1 MNDLLHRCRLR
12 HLWLLLALAVA
23 SQHLVMFHRTQNLP
37 AVLMLA
43 LLVWGA
49 AWICLEDHWDGLDPS
64 PSGPSLLLG
73 GLLLAWILWRTALV
87 ASYDSLLY
95 ITPPLA
101 MVGLALLLR
110 PLGRL
115 GQFRESLVISLLMP
129 VWLLVVK
136 LFPEQPLSLFTARA
150 SALLLQLLGL
160 APQVNGRLISFAGG
174 GAVRVEGVCNG
185 LEVIYQA
192 MAVAVIFLICFPLS
206 RPRDRVAVL
215 LIAPLVGAVS
225 NVFRIALLGLIVAIG
240 GSLKESSF
248 EFWHK
253 GSGSLIFSGL
263 SVLAIGLIYSR
274 LVNRQLQ
281 ASP

>member
-1 MNDLLHRCRLR
+1 MNDLLRRFRPR
-12 HLWLLLALAVA
+12 HLWLVLALCMAT
-23 SQHLVMFHRTQNLP
+23 QHLVVFHRTQNLP
-37 AVLMLA
+37 AVLMLG

-49 AWICLEDHWDGLDPS
+49 AWICLEDHWENLTPS
-64 PSGPSLLLG
+64 PSAPSLLLG
-73 GLLLAWILWRTALV
+73 TLLVAWILWRTALV

-95 ITPPLA
+95 FTPPLA

-110 PLGRL
+110 PLRRL

-136 LFPEQPLSLFTARA
+136 LFPEEPLSIVTARA
-150 SALLLQLLGL
+150 SGLMLHLLGL
-160 APQVNGRLISFAGG
+160 SPAIKGRLISFTGG
-174 GAVRVEGVCNG
+174 GSVRVEGVCNG

-192 MAVAVIFLICFPLS
+192 LAVAVIFLICFPLR
-206 RPRDRVAVL
+206 RPADRVAML
-215 LIAPLVGAVS
+215 LLAPLVGLIS
-225 NVFRIALLGLIVAIG
+225 NVFRIALLGVIVAIG
-240 GSLKESSF
+240 GSFKENSF

-274 LVNRQLQ
+274 YVNRQLQ

>member
-1 MNDLLHRCRLR
+1 VNDLLRRFRPR
-12 HLWLLLALAVA
+12 HLWLVLALCMAT
-23 SQHLVMFHRTQNLP
+23 QHLVVFHRTQNLP
-37 AVLMLA
+37 AVLMLG

-49 AWICLEDHWDGLDPS
+49 AWICLEDHWENLTPS
-64 PSGPSLLLG
+64 PSAPSLLLG
-73 GLLLAWILWRTALV
+73 TLLVAWILWRTALV

-136 LFPEQPLSLFTARA
+136 LFPEQSLSLFTARA

>member
-1 MNDLLHRCRLR
+1 VNDLLRRCRLR

-23 SQHLVMFHRTQNLP
+23 SQHLVVFHRTQNLP

-49 AWICLEDHWDGLDPS
+49 AWICLEDHWDGLEPS

-73 GLLLAWILWRTALV
+73 SLLLAWILWRTALV

-95 ITPPLA
+95 FTPPLS
-101 MVGLALLLR
+101 MVALALLLCPVR
-110 PLGRL
+110 RL
-115 GQFRESLVISLLMP
+115 GQFRESLTISLLTP

-150 SALLLQLLGL
+150 SAFMLQLLGL
-160 APQVNGRLISFAGG
+160 APQVSGRVISFDG
-174 GAVRVEGVCNG
+174 GASVRVEGVCNG

-192 MAVAVIFLICFPLS
+192 VAVAVIFLICFPLS
-206 RPRDRVAVL
+206 RARDRVAL
-215 LIAPLVGAVS
+215 LLMAPVVGAVS

-240 GSLKESSF
+240 GSLKESTF

-263 SVLAIGLIYSR
+263 SVLVIGMIYSR
-274 LVNRQLQ
+274 FVNRQLE